1 MQVFTQNLFIF
12 INQLLS
18 DVLVF
23 YLFPKKNQLTKLK
36 IHFVK
41 LFPRA
46 EHNVLGWRCQEI
58 IDFDVMVLFAL
69 SYKLISRD

>member
-23 YLFPKKNQLTKLK
+23 YLFQKKKSVNKAK
-36 IHFVK
+36 NPFCEAV
-41 LFPRA
+41 
-46 EHNVLGWRCQEI
+46 
-58 IDFDVMVLFAL
+58 
-69 SYKLISRD
+69 S